1 MMLNKSVYNILKNDF
16 LFFRSLLERALYV
29 DFVNK
34 KKFRFL
40 KIFSNTTI
48 AFLQFFISK
57 LIVFAAKSNYPKKK
71 NIILITDYIPNINK
85 LYNFESELISD
96 FDLIFYSKVSK
107 NNKVLK
113 RDIKI
118 FLLKYL
124 LKNIH
129 FDSLIFDCK
138 ALIIFEGDRPSDMIR
153 GFIAKSLNKKVIL
166 IERSAYIFNKINPNQ
181 SNYQITNYLSYSNT
195 LINRIRRFS
204 QSNIKWHLVKDPHI
218 RIENIDNLKSKKINI
233 YFVGQPYL
241 NDPKDYFFKIMQPLS
256 SNEYED
262 RISGIFDEIYNSNK
276 YNIFYIR
283 HPCEDKPKFFNK
295 NIKIISLK
303 NLTINYRDIVIG
315 FCSSLLYQYY
325 SCGIRIVLLGDNY
338 NKLIFEILKE
348 NNPLM
353 KHFPITN
360 KRSLFLPFIENYEFN
375 SKLNSKFNN
384 DDSKDFSLKIKEI
397 L

>member
-1 MMLNKSVYNILKNDF
+1 MNKSVYNILKNDF

-85 LYNFESELISD
+85 FYNFESELISD

-195 LINRIRRFS
+195 LINRIR
-204 QSNIKWHLVKDPHI
+204 
-218 RIENIDNLKSKKINI
+218 
-233 YFVGQPYL
+233 
-241 NDPKDYFFKIMQPLS
+241 
-256 SNEYED
+256 
-262 RISGIFDEIYNSNK
+262 
-276 YNIFYIR
+276 
-283 HPCEDKPKFFNK
+283 
-295 NIKIISLK
+295 
-303 NLTINYRDIVIG
+303 
-315 FCSSLLYQYY
+315 
-325 SCGIRIVLLGDNY
+325 
-338 NKLIFEILKE
+338 
-348 NNPLM
+348 
-353 KHFPITN
+353 
-360 KRSLFLPFIENYEFN
+360 
-375 SKLNSKFNN
+375 
-384 DDSKDFSLKIKEI
+384 
-397 L
+397 